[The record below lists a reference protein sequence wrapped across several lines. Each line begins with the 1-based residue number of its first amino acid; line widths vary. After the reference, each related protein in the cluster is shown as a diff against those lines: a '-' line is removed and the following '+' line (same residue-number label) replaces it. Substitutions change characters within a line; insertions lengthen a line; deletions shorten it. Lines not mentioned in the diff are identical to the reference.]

1 MPAHC
6 SVGLVWLLARHGTRN
21 PSSEDMQAMATR
33 LPKLRDNIVAAWED
47 GITGLDSKQVEAL
60 RVWRWEKEGQEE
72 NILTSSGHLE
82 HWSLGRRFKDRLS
95 DVGFHINL
103 NDNRTRVSSSNKQRA
118 RASAE
123 SFLDG
128 LQGIPWSSNGQN
140 ISGED
145 YQFRYPDIDIDNHL
159 LRYYDFCPKYQ
170 NEVGQR
176 SAID

>member
-1 MPAHC
+1 
-6 SVGLVWLLARHGTRN
+6 
-21 PSSEDMQAMATR
+21 MATR

-60 RVWRWEKEGQEE
+60 KEWRWEKEGQEE

-82 HWSLGRRFKDRLS
+82 HWSLGRRFRDRLS

-103 NDNRTRVSSSNKQRA
+103 NDNQTRVSSSNKQRA

-140 ISGED
+140 NSALD
-145 YQFRYPDIDIDNHL
+145 YQFRYPDIVTDNHL

-176 SAID
+176 NAVD

>member
-1 MPAHC
+1 
-6 SVGLVWLLARHGTRN
+6 
-21 PSSEDMQAMATR
+21 MATR

-60 RVWRWEKEGQEE
+60 KEWRWEKEGQEE

-82 HWSLGRRFKDRLS
+82 HWSLGRLFRDRLS

-103 NDNRTRVSSSNKQRA
+103 NDNQTRVSSSNKQRA

-145 YQFRYPDIDIDNHL
+145 YQFRYPDIVTDNHL

-176 SAID
+176 NAVDEL